1 MTITGTGSQ
10 FYTEQIFQPGRLVL
24 MGLSGTFGGSTVT
37 LGYKVGD
44 AFVPFVKEDGT
55 SVTLT
60 SPGGF
65 QARVMSKVGILA
77 VSVTDG
83 GAPRSIDFDVIP
95 AVDMPNRL

>member
-1 MTITGTGSQ
+1 
-10 FYTEQIFQPGRLVL
+10 

-37 LGYKVGD
+37 LGYKVGS

-65 QARVMSKVGILA
+65 QARVMSKEGTLA
-77 VSVTDG
+77 VSVSG
-83 GAPRSIDFDVIP
+83 GTTRSIVFDVIP

>member
-1 MTITGTGSQ
+1 MTISTTGTH
-10 FYTEQIFQPGRLVL
+10 FFTEEIFQPGRLVL

-37 LGYKVGD
+37 LGYKVGA

-65 QARVMSKVGILA
+65 QARVMSKEGTLA
-77 VSVTDG
+77 VSVTG
-83 GAPRSIDFDVIP
+83 GTTRSIDFEVIP

>member
-1 MTITGTGSQ
+1 
-10 FYTEQIFQPGRLVL
+10 

-65 QARVMSKVGILA
+65 QARVMSKEGTLA
-77 VSVTDG
+77 VSVSG
-83 GAPRSIDFDVIP
+83 GTTRSIVFDVIP

>member
-1 MTITGTGSQ
+1 
-10 FYTEQIFQPGRLVL
+10 

-65 QARVMSKVGILA
+65 QARVMSKAGILA
-77 VSVTDG
+77 VSVSG
-83 GAPRSIDFDVIP
+83 GTTRSIDFDVIP